1 MPQREITTIKDMKLR
16 ELARDSIYERYR
28 IIPYWYTVMREASD
42 SGIPLV
48 RPMWMEFP
56 DQNKEFADVDDIA
69 MIGSSLLIVP
79 FFDEEEK
86 DRSFVLPDG
95 FKWFNYRTL
104 QQHSE
109 NVAKY
114 DEGRTL
120 VLIKG
125 GSIVTKKSETQKIEK
140 TYQLMSEYP
149 LELGVCIDDNG
160 EACGVY
166 YDDDNLSED
175 HFDGKYVN

>member
-1 MPQREITTIKDMKLR
+1 M
-16 ELARDSIYERYR
+16 
-28 IIPYWYTVMREASD
+28 
-42 SGIPLV
+42 
-48 RPMWMEFP
+48 
-56 DQNKEFADVDDIA
+56 
-69 MIGSSLLIVP
+69 
-79 FFDEEEK
+79 
-86 DRSFVLPDG
+86 LPDG

-149 LELGVCIDDNG
+149 LELVVCLDDNG
-160 EACGVY
+160 EAHGVY
-166 YDDDNLSED
+166 YDDDGLSED
-175 HFDGKYVN
+175 HFNGKYVKKEFVFADNKLTSRSMDSNGLFEYNVMIDTIKIVGINEKPTNIKLFVDEKEQNIEFNYVESNKTVVLVSNIPVNSNWSVIGQ